1 MLIGTVCAGLRY
13 DRETTTYKGDSVK
26 EQQTGSFPLGLNH
39 FTHPVSDQCLVPI
52 DQIKILTNGSYLV
65 TVRLLH

>member
-39 FTHPVSDQCLVPI
+39 FTH
-52 DQIKILTNGSYLV
+52 
-65 TVRLLH
+65 